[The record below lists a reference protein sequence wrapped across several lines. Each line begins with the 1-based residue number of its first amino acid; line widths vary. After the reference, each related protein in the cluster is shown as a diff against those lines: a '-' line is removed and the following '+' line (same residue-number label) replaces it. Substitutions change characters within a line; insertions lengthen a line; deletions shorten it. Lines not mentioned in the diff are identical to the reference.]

1 MHAEGL
7 SDAGSEAVGLYQCTN
22 KRTNVVNP
30 GSVHQIAE
38 SFRTGFTCTHFQI
51 YQVELV
57 AEVGMGVVQVLAYP
71 HQCLIE
77 GQAGFHADHGEVQR
91 IGQSDAD
98 ALLTVLDHAFQKKS
112 RNEESK
118 SRNAGQHEE
127 IVEAEKKY
135 YSCKSEEPK
144 KQARPE
150 VVVDVTGVAQS
161 GLNQPPPRA
170 RNIGG
175 RERDR
180 FAERVQCLLEA
191 FPERGF

>member
-7 SDAGSEAVGLYQCTN
+7 SDAGSEAVGLYQCPN

-51 YQVELV
+51 DQMELV
-57 AEVGMGVVQVLAYP
+57 AEVGMGMMQVLAYP
-71 HQCLIE
+71 HQSLIE

-91 IGQSDAD
+91 IGQGDTD
-98 ALLTVLDHAFQKKS
+98 ALLAVPDHAFQKKS

-118 SRNAGQHEE
+118 TWNAGQHEE
-127 IVEAEKKY
+127 IVEAGKKY

-144 KQARPE
+144 KQARAE
-150 VVVDVTGVAQS
+150 VIVNMTGVA
-161 GLNQPPPRA
+161 
-170 RNIGG
+170 
-175 RERDR
+175 
-180 FAERVQCLLEA
+180 
-191 FPERGF
+191 